1 MNEGDTKL
9 FDALLEQEIEALP
22 PRLARLVA
30 EQVAVIVLDR
40 PDAAMLA
47 ELGMH
52 EDEALDLC
60 GLHSGIGATDRSIE
74 DDLVLPSRIHL
85 FREGI
90 VDLAGGMDGLA
101 SIERVRVQIRITLL
115 HEIGHEFG
123 LDEEQLRELGYD

>member
-1 MNEGDTKL
+1 MNERDAEL
-9 FDALLEQEIEALP
+9 FDTMLEQEIEALP

-30 EQVAVIVLDR
+30 DQVAVIVLDT
-40 PDAAMLA
+40 PDASLLA
-47 ELGMH
+47 ELGMS

-74 DDLVLPSRIHL
+74 DDLVLPSQIHL
-85 FREGI
+85 FRDGI
-90 VDLAGGMDGLA
+90 ASLAGGMNGQA
-101 SIERVRVQIRITLL
+101 AMERVRVQIRITLL